1 MMGAVLFMYRVRHI
15 SNIPVSYCWLVS
27 ALAAS
32 DLLSGNRVNILEM
45 GSISLNKPVTQ
56 I

>member
-1 MMGAVLFMYRVRHI
+1 MMGAVLFMYRVRCLTHI

-32 DLLSGNRVNILEM
+32 DLSRYLEIE
-45 GSISLNKPVTQ
+45 SIYLKWAVYP
-56 I
+56 